1 MIFEK
6 LKIKGDHEQVVFC
19 NDRATGLKAIIAI
32 HNTSLGP
39 ALGGCRMYPYSTEEE
54 ALLDVLNLSRAM
66 SYKAASAGIDLGGG
80 KSVIIGNPESDKTS
94 ELFKVFGRHIE
105 SLKGRYIVAKDSGI
119 STKDIQHMSER
130 TSYALG
136 RPRSQGGIGDPS
148 YYTALGVSH
157 AMEAAVELKLK
168 KNSLK
173 GLKILVQG
181 AGGVGLALIKI
192 LLEKEAEV
200 LVSEVKESVLALVKS
215 QHPQVKE
222 IDPQEVVETP
232 CDIFSPCAMGGV
244 ITEFNYS
251 KLQCPII
258 AGGAN
263 NQLSTS
269 ALAFKLFKQGIFYA
283 PDFVVNCGGL
293 IQVFSNWKQYPEDW
307 IYKKIEEVKEKIK
320 SICRLSEEKGIPTSE
335 VAITIAQERIDSKKS
350 QFFIESQ

>member
-1 MIFEK
+1 MVFEK
-6 LKIKGDHEQVVFC
+6 LKIKGNHEQVVFC

-80 KSVIIGNPESDKTS
+80 KSVIIGNPESDKTP

-119 STKDIQHMSER
+119 STKDIQYISER

-148 YYTALGVSH
+148 YYTALGVSQ

-192 LLEKEAEV
+192 LLKKEAEV
-200 LVSEVKESVLALVKS
+200 LVSEVRESVLALVKS
-215 QHPQVKE
+215 QYPQVKE
-222 IDPQEVVETP
+222 IDSREVIETP
-232 CDIFSPCAMGGV
+232 CDIFSPCALGGV
-244 ITEFNYS
+244 ITESNYL
-251 KLQCPII
+251 KLKCPII

-269 ALAFKLFKQGIFYA
+269 TLAFKLFKQGIFYA

-293 IQVFSNWKQYPEDW
+293 IQVFSNWKQHPENW
-307 IYKKIEEVKEKIK
+307 IYKKIEEVKKKIK

-350 QFFIESQ
+350 QFFIES